1 MATDD
6 KVSVILTSTN
16 SSGTVKQKSF
26 TYISPEAT
34 NGQLK
39 TFAQAANALTK
50 NTYNGSKKV
59 TQVDLDT
66 ADPGGG
72 KQTPTLS
79 LEQSSCSVSDISA
92 KIGMG
97 DVWTTVITTD
107 SDGAFYVKL
116 DSSIMYTNAAYVSV
130 YQAAGQTTRFGIRA
144 IQGAL
149 PGAQTIIIG
158 QAETDNFK
166 AAEVTFTITA

>member
-6 KVSVILTSTN
+6 KVSVILTSTDT
-16 SSGTVKQKSF
+16 SGAVKQKSY

-59 TQVDLDT
+59 TQVNLDT
-66 ADPGGG
+66 ADPGQQ
-72 KQTPTLS
+72 KQDTTLTLS
-79 LEQSSCSVSDISA
+79 RTSCTIADISSA
-92 KIGMG
+92 TGG
-97 DVWTTVITTD
+97 LLLVVITTD
-107 SDGAFYVKL
+107 SDGALYVKF
-116 DSSIMYTNAAYVSV
+116 DSSLALGNAACVSV
-130 YQAAGQTTRFGIRA
+130 FTENGNLYFAIRN

-149 PGAQTIIIG
+149 PVAQTLIIG
-158 QAETDNFK
+158 QAESDTYK